1 MLHLWNV
8 ALTFIFLFMFLT
20 PVTRM
25 TQRDGM
31 GKEPDGGSGRGTHVD
46 PWQIQ
51 VNVWQNQNNVVK
63 SNK

>member
-20 PVTRM
+20 PVTWM

-31 GKEPDGGSGRGTHVD
+31 GREVGEGSGRGTRVH
-46 PWQIQ
+46 PWQFH
-51 VNVWQNQNNVVK
+51 VSVWQNKYSIVK
-63 SNK
+63 QIQ